1 MKNFIY
7 FLLLSLYCSI
17 GTSHAQSAQNAL
29 KKGNK
34 NYEDKKYIQ
43 AETSYRLAQSKN
55 KENNVAEYN
64 MGNSLYRQKLS
75 NEAIATYL
83 RAIKNAKTKED
94 KHRAFHNLGNAY
106 LKEKKYKEA
115 EDAYK
120 NALRNNP
127 KDDETRYNFALAK
140 KLNQEHPDQNQDN
153 KDNKDQNKD
162 NKDQN
167 KDNQDKQ
174 DNQDQNKNDQ
184 QNKQDQDKD
193 DKSNDDKN
201 SDNKNDKDNQQ
212 NKDQSDQ
219 DKNDNQDQN
228 DSDSE
233 PKPTPQQ
240 QASKDQMERLLEAIN
255 QEERKVQQRLI
266 NKDKKGEGKET
277 TGQGTNKKDW

>member
-1 MKNFIY
+1 MKNVIY
-7 FLLLSLYCSI
+7 FLFLSVCCSVSTF
-17 GTSHAQSAQNAL
+17 GQSAQNAL

-34 NYEDKKYIQ
+34 NYEDKKYVQ

-55 KENNVAEYN
+55 KDNSVAEYN
-64 MGNSLYRQKLS
+64 MGNSLYRQKLG

-83 RAIKNAKTKED
+83 RALKKAVSKEE
-94 KHRAFHNLGNAY
+94 KHRAYHNLGNAY

-115 EDAYK
+115 EEAYK

-140 KLNQEHPDQNQDN
+140 KLNEEHPDQNQENKDN
-153 KDNKDQNKD
+153 QDNKDQNK
-162 NKDQN
+162 NDQDQQDQDKN
-167 KDNQDKQ
+167 EQQDKQ
-174 DNQDQNKNDQ
+174 DQE
-184 QNKQDQDKD
+184 KD
-193 DKSNDDKN
+193 DQSKDNKDSE
-201 SDNKNDKDNQQ
+201 NKNDKDNQQ
-212 NKDQSDQ
+212 DQ
-219 DKNDNQDQN
+219 DQNDNQDQN

-266 NKDKKGEGKET
+266 NKDKKGEGKEA

>member
-162 NKDQN
+162 N
-167 KDNQDKQ
+167 QDKQ

>member
-17 GTSHAQSAQNAL
+17 GASHAQSAQNAL

-162 NKDQN
+162 N
-167 KDNQDKQ
+167 QDKQ

>member
-7 FLLLSLYCSI
+7 FLLLSLFCSI

-162 NKDQN
+162 N
-167 KDNQDKQ
+167 QDKQ

>member
-162 NKDQN
+162 N
-167 KDNQDKQ
+167 QDKQ

-219 DKNDNQDQN
+219 DKNDNKDQN